1 MAALF
6 EVRGLVAGYGGARI
20 LDGVD
25 LDVEAG
31 GITCLLGRNGT
42 GKTTTL
48 KALMGLL
55 PAAAGSVR
63 LDGQELAGLAA
74 HRIARAGIGWV
85 PQGRSIFAG
94 FSVEE
99 NLAIGGLGHGA
110 RLDDGLME
118 RFPVLAERRR
128 QDASTLSGGEQ
139 QQLAIARALVGR
151 PRLLLLDEPTEGIQ
165 PSLVDR
171 LAVTLAVIARQD
183 GIGLLLVEQ
192 NLDLALGLAD
202 RVLVMEKGRIELVVE
217 AAGLADALPALE
229 ARLSI

>member
-6 EVRGLVAGYGGARI
+6 EVRGLVAGYGSARI

-94 FSVEE
+94 FTVEE
-99 NLAIGGLGHGA
+99 NLTIGGLGHGA
-110 RLDDGLME
+110 RLGDGLLE

-171 LAVTLAVIARQD
+171 LAETLAAIARED

>member
-1 MAALF
+1 MAALL
-6 EVRGLVAGYGGARI
+6 EVGGLVAGYGGARI

-25 LDVEAG
+25 LAVEAG

-55 PAAAGSVR
+55 PPAAGSIR
-63 LDGQELAGLAA
+63 LDGQELAGLPA

-94 FSVEE
+94 FTVGE
-99 NLAIGGLGHGA
+99 NLRIGGLGHGA
-110 RLDDGLME
+110 LSGDHLLA

-171 LAVTLAVIARQD
+171 LAETLAAIARED

-202 RVLVMEKGRIELVVE
+202 RVLVMEKGRIDLVVE
-217 AAGLADALPALE
+217 ADGLAEALPALE

>member
-1 MAALF
+1 MAPLL
-6 EVRGLVAGYGGARI
+6 EVRGLVAGYGSACI

-25 LDVEAG
+25 LDVDAG
-31 GITCLLGRNGT
+31 GITCLMGRNGT

-55 PAAAGSVR
+55 RPTAGSIR
-63 LDGQELAGLAA
+63 FAGQELAGLRA

-85 PQGRSIFAG
+85 PQGRSILAG
-94 FSVEE
+94 FTVEE
-99 NLAIGGLGHGA
+99 NLTIGGLGHGV
-110 RLDDGLME
+110 RLGDDALE

-128 QDASTLSGGEQ
+128 QDAATLSGGEQ

-165 PSLVDR
+165 PSLVER
-171 LAVTLAVIARQD
+171 LADTLRAIASED

-192 NLDLALGLAD
+192 NLDLVMGLAD
-202 RVLVMEKGRIELVVE
+202 RVLVMEKGRIELQVE
-217 AAGLADALPALE
+217 AAGLGAALPMLE
-229 ARLSI
+229 ARLAI

>member
-99 NLAIGGLGHGA
+99 NLAIGALGHGA
-110 RLDDGLME
+110 RLGDGLLE

>member
-1 MAALF
+1 MAPLL
-6 EVRGLVAGYGGARI
+6 EVQGLVAGYGSARI

-25 LDVEAG
+25 LEVDAG
-31 GITCLLGRNGT
+31 GITCLMGRNGT

-55 PAAAGSVR
+55 RPTAGSIR
-63 LDGQELAGLAA
+63 FAGQELAGLKA

-85 PQGRSIFAG
+85 PQGRSILAG
-94 FSVEE
+94 FTVEE
-99 NLAIGGLGHGA
+99 NLTIGGLGHGV
-110 RLDDGLME
+110 RLGDDALE

-128 QDASTLSGGEQ
+128 QDAATLSGGEQ

-171 LAVTLAVIARQD
+171 LADTLRAIASED

-192 NLDLALGLAD
+192 NLDLVMGLAD
-202 RVLVMEKGRIELVVE
+202 RVLVMEKGRIELLVE
-217 AAGLADALPALE
+217 AAGLGAALPVLE
-229 ARLSI
+229 ARLAI

>member
-1 MAALF
+1 MAPLL
-6 EVRGLVAGYGGARI
+6 EVQGLVAGYGSARI

-25 LDVEAG
+25 LEVDAG
-31 GITCLLGRNGT
+31 GITCLMGRNGT

-55 PAAAGSVR
+55 RPTAGSIR
-63 LDGQELAGLAA
+63 FAGQELAGLKA

-85 PQGRSIFAG
+85 PQGRSILAG
-94 FSVEE
+94 FTVEE
-99 NLAIGGLGHGA
+99 NLTIGGLGHGV
-110 RLDDGLME
+110 RLGDDALE

-128 QDASTLSGGEQ
+128 QDAATLSGGEQ

-165 PSLVDR
+165 PSLVER
-171 LAVTLAVIARQD
+171 LADTLRAIASED

-192 NLDLALGLAD
+192 NLDLVMGLAD
-202 RVLVMEKGRIELVVE
+202 RVLVMEKGRIELQVE
-217 AAGLADALPALE
+217 AAGLGVALPMLE
-229 ARLSI
+229 ARLAI

>member
-1 MAALF
+1 MAPLL
-6 EVRGLVAGYGGARI
+6 EVRGLVAGYGSARI

-25 LDVEAG
+25 LDVDAG
-31 GITCLLGRNGT
+31 GITCLMGRNGT

-55 PAAAGSVR
+55 RPTAGSIR
-63 LDGQELAGLAA
+63 FAGRQLAGLRA

-85 PQGRSIFAG
+85 PQGRNIFAG
-94 FSVEE
+94 FTVEE
-99 NLAIGGLGHGA
+99 NLTIGGLGHGV
-110 RLDDGLME
+110 RLGDDALE

-128 QDASTLSGGEQ
+128 QDAATLSGGEQ

-171 LAVTLAVIARQD
+171 LADTLRAIASED

-192 NLDLALGLAD
+192 NLDLVMGLAD
-202 RVLVMEKGRIELVVE
+202 RVLVMEKGRIELLVE
-217 AAGLADALPALE
+217 ATGLGAALPVLE
-229 ARLSI
+229 ARLAI

>member
-1 MAALF
+1 MAALL

-25 LDVEAG
+25 LAVEAG

-55 PAAAGSVR
+55 PATAGSIR
-63 LDGQELAGLAA
+63 LGGQELAGLPA

-99 NLAIGGLGHGA
+99 NLVIGGLGHGA
-110 RLDDGLME
+110 RLDDGLLE

-139 QQLAIARALVGR
+139 QQLAIARALAGR

-171 LAVTLAVIARQD
+171 LAETLAGIARED

-202 RVLVMEKGRIELVVE
+202 RVLVMEKGRIEYVVE